1 MRAFYDLIILIYF
14 VFYPLTADQ
23 VCFRNKYRNEDI
35 CNARKLSKQV
45 LVIPLYENI
54 KIENIKFIVDILK
67 G

>member
-1 MRAFYDLIILIYF
+1 MLRKNNIYSRKY
-14 VFYPLTADQ
+14 FYPLTADQ